1 MSEGGVWRWR
11 GHGMPPSMPLQCGSF
26 YTTKEKGG
34 LGSCGSLWS
43 RVVNKVA
50 IGVFR
55 ESDQTPEAASHPPST
70 TSTTVTRQAQPVGS
84 SLSSA

>member
-34 LGSCGSLWS
+34 LGSCGS
-43 RVVNKVA
+43 VVSGHV
-50 IGVFR
+50 
-55 ESDQTPEAASHPPST
+55 S
-70 TSTTVTRQAQPVGS
+70 
-84 SLSSA
+84 